1 MRDARCEYCPE
12 LKNRLPPGCLS
23 DTGRHLRF
31 AALALGARVKQR
43 DCTGQPRLIIQH
55 LNPLQKQSTTA
66 AHILETLSRQ
76 ETRLTSREHVDR
88 LFDTTTDVYIPLPT
102 HIHLG
107 TVRTRTSRNRPA
119 RPRRTGHTTC
129 RDLDCVFT
137 RRPPRSVDYIRWTV
151 QHHCQTA

>member
-1 MRDARCEYCPE
+1 MRDASIALSLRIGY
-12 LKNRLPPGCLS
+12 PPGVSRTL
-23 DTGRHLRF
+23 
-31 AALALGARVKQR
+31 AAISALPLWLARVKQR
-43 DCTGQPRLIIQH
+43 DCTGQPRLIIRH
-55 LNPLQKQSTTA
+55 LNPLQRQSTTA

-129 RDLDCVFT
+129 RDLDCEFT